1 MTSITSP
8 NQALFRKDWF
18 GYGVGGT
25 VSMCSPFLYLILF
38 FSVLV
43 LSFLKEC
50 CLCNLRGG
58 ALKTTTDNRL
68 VPRVWADG
76 NSQITKIT
84 NNGSSSLY
92 SEQNKDFHIKKIL
105 QWIYISLFWICSR
118 QTIHCFTRWVHVI
131 CAIAVA
137 EARFIDAIER
147 GPVDVSAV
155 PETRKNLVRSDGDK

>member
-1 MTSITSP
+1 
-8 NQALFRKDWF
+8 
-18 GYGVGGT
+18 
-25 VSMCSPFLYLILF
+25 MCSPFLYLILF

-68 VPRVWADG
+68 VPRVSADG

-105 QWIYISLFWICSR
+105 Q
-118 QTIHCFTRWVHVI
+118 
-131 CAIAVA
+131 
-137 EARFIDAIER
+137 
-147 GPVDVSAV
+147 
-155 PETRKNLVRSDGDK
+155 